1 MIDLAQW
8 KGTLYTILNCKNST
22 KTITV
27 TTSSPAFSA
36 SPAIIANR
44 KCCGWRVASVRW
56 SHSELDMIG
65 YHYTRTD
72 YCIYLISATK
82 EWLND
87 TTLSEM
93 IVVWY
98 CYILFDNGQESKGT
112 LHYTSKD
119 LTRSLKKHRGKS
131 RRFQLGHS
139 PSSQPMTALLSKD
152 SKAAWGSW
160 CCDAHERHPTYWML
174 VGATSSI
181 WIVCGTRNTLC
192 RINHYDIWFYM
203 PIFRTIDA

>member
-1 MIDLAQW
+1 MIDLVQW
-8 KGTLYTILNCKNST
+8 KGNLQYITSSTILNCKNCT

-65 YHYTRTD
+65 YHYTHTD

-98 CYILFDNGQESKGT
+98 CYILFDNGQKVHFIT
-112 LHYTSKD
+112 LQKIWPEVSRNTGG
-119 LTRSLKKHRGKS
+119 RS

-181 WIVCGTRNTLC
+181 WLVYGTRNTLC
-192 RINHYDIWFYM
+192 IIWSLWH
-203 PIFRTIDA
+203 